1 MENNS
6 LRGAYQVYID
16 ATIPSNLVARP
27 SQDPKIAEWQRIT
40 REFSQDARFEFI
52 LSDIVID
59 EILAGNKEQAASRLQ
74 VVEGFTVI
82 VAASLELEIA
92 GYLIAQNAIPQS
104 AFIDALHVAIAA
116 THNIPYLATWNFAHL
131 ANTYTRPIIEQVCR
145 EAGYSVPR
153 VDSPKAIMEEL

>member
-1 MENNS
+1 MEVN
-6 LRGAYQVYID
+6 LPREVCQVYID

-27 SQDPKIAEWQRIT
+27 SQDAKIAEWQRIT
-40 REFSQDARFEFI
+40 REFWQDARFEFI

-59 EILAGNKEQAASRLQ
+59 EISAGDKEQAASRLQ
-74 VVEGFTVI
+74 VVEGFTVV
-82 VAASLELEIA
+82 VAEVLEFEIA
-92 GYLIAQNAIPQS
+92 GHLIAQNAIPQS

-131 ANTYTRPIIEQVCR
+131 ANAYTRPRIERVCR
-145 EAGYSVPR
+145 DAGYSPPR